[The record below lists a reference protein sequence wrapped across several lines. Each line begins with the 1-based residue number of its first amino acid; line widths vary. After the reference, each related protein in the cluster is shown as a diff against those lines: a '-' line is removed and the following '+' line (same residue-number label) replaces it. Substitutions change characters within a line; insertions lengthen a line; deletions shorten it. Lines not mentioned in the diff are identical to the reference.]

1 MLPPPRLHQ
10 PLRRVVVTGLGCA
23 SPLGGTAAESWR
35 RAQRGESAAAQFD
48 IDGASFVAARCGDLA
63 LDEKREKA
71 RVVALALRAAAEA
84 VRDAG
89 GLEAHAPAR
98 RGASIASGVGGLGDI
113 VDAAHR
119 VAEGKKLSPFFVPR
133 ALCNTAAGA
142 VSLEHSCAGP
152 VQTSAAACAA
162 GAQSVGD
169 AFRLVQ
175 RGDCDVALC
184 GGAEACVDEVALRGF
199 ARMGALSRDGAARP
213 FDAARSGFVLGEG
226 AAVLVLED
234 AASAARRGARAY
246 AELRGYGLGGD
257 AVHGVG
263 AAAGRRGRPARR
275 ARRAGRRRP
284 GSGARRPRER
294 ARGRHA
300 RRRRGRARG
309 ARGFARR
316 AARRRRARGV
326 DEGRDGPPARR
337 GGRARGLLRGP
348 GAQGSNGAGDGA
360 PRGAAAHV
368 GARDARRG
376 GDPPGPARGALD
388 VERLRRDERGPRLFA
403 RRCIW
408 RPRRRGTGE
417 CALGASARGVFFALC
432 ELGCLATRPLP
443 RPRPSCASVW
453 CVGTSRYTALDV
465 TPSPPARRPS
475 RPECSFE
482 FDGVAAPLRHR
493 LASRRRRDSRDA
505 AAASGGRNTAP
516 LGRARLADV

>member
-1 MLPPPRLHQ
+1 MLPPTRLHQ

-35 RAQRGESAAAQFD
+35 RAQRGESAAARFD

-119 VAEGKKLSPFFVPR
+119 VAGGKKLSPFFVPR

-162 GAQSVGD
+162 GAQAVGD

-257 AVHGVG
+257 AVHMSAPPPDGAGVLR
-263 AAAGRRGRPARR
+263 AARAALGDAGLDADLVDHVNAHAAGTPAGDAAELAALEALLEGRRGDDALV
-275 ARRAGRRRP
+275 ASTKGATGHLLGAAG
-284 GSGARRPRER
+284 ALE
-294 ARGRHA
+294 AC
-300 RRRRGRARG
+300 
-309 ARGFARR
+309 FAVL
-316 AARRRRARGV
+316 AL
-326 DEGRDGPPARR
+326 RDGLAPAT
-337 GGRARGLLRGP
+337 
-348 GAQGSNGAGDGA
+348 
-360 PRGAAAHV
+360 AH
-368 GARDARRG
+368 
-376 GDPPGPARGALD
+376 L
-388 VERLRRDERGPRLFA
+388 
-403 RRCIW
+403 
-408 RPRRRGTGE
+408 
-417 CALGASARGVFFALC
+417 
-432 ELGCLATRPLP
+432 
-443 RPRPSCASVW
+443 
-453 CVGTSRYTALDV
+453 
-465 TPSPPARRPS
+465 
-475 RPECSFE
+475 
-482 FDGVAAPLRHR
+482 AAPLPTSERIN
-493 LASRRRRDSRDA
+493 LVAEATRRDLRVALSTSSGFGGTNA
-505 AAASGGRNTAP
+505 ALVFARADCGSGVE
-516 LGRARLADV
+516 ARVSVL

>member
-10 PLRRVVVTGLGCA
+10 PLRRVIVTGLGCA

-35 RAQRGESAAAQFD
+35 RAQRGESAAARFD

-119 VAEGKKLSPFFVPR
+119 VAGGKKLSPFFVPR

-142 VSLEHSCAGP
+142 VSLEHACAGP

-257 AVHGVG
+257 AVHMSAPPPDGAGVLR
-263 AAAGRRGRPARR
+263 AARAALGDAGLEPALVDHVNAHAAGTPAGDAAELAALEALLEGRRGDDALV
-275 ARRAGRRRP
+275 ASTKGATGHLLGAAG
-284 GSGARRPRER
+284 ALE
-294 ARGRHA
+294 AC
-300 RRRRGRARG
+300 
-309 ARGFARR
+309 FAVL
-316 AARRRRARGV
+316 AL
-326 DEGRDGPPARR
+326 RDGLAPAT
-337 GGRARGLLRGP
+337 
-348 GAQGSNGAGDGA
+348 
-360 PRGAAAHV
+360 AH
-368 GARDARRG
+368 
-376 GDPPGPARGALD
+376 L
-388 VERLRRDERGPRLFA
+388 
-403 RRCIW
+403 
-408 RPRRRGTGE
+408 
-417 CALGASARGVFFALC
+417 
-432 ELGCLATRPLP
+432 
-443 RPRPSCASVW
+443 
-453 CVGTSRYTALDV
+453 
-465 TPSPPARRPS
+465 
-475 RPECSFE
+475 
-482 FDGVAAPLRHR
+482 AAPLPTSARVT
-493 LASRRRRDSRDA
+493 LVAEATRRDLRVALSTSSGFGGTNA
-505 AAASGGRNTAP
+505 A
-516 LGRARLADV
+516 LVFARADVSGDLGVEARVSVL

>member
-23 SPLGGTAAESWR
+23 SPLGGTAAESWQ
-35 RAQRGESAAAQFD
+35 RAQRGESAAKEFD

-142 VSLEHSCAGP
+142 VSLEHACAGP

-257 AVHGVG
+257 AVHMSAPPPDGAGVLR
-263 AAAGRRGRPARR
+263 AARAALGDAGLDPALVDHVNAHAAGTPAGDAAELAALEALLEGRRGDDALVLRRPFVARLRAAASR
-275 ARRAGRRRP
+275 ARRAID
-284 GSGARRPRER
+284 ETNQTQ
-294 ARGRHA
+294 
-300 RRRRGRARG
+300 
-309 ARGFARR
+309 
-316 AARRRRARGV
+316 ARGV

-348 GAQGSNGAGDGA
+348 GAQGLHGAGDGA
-360 PRGAAAHV
+360 PHGAAAHV

-376 GDPPGPARGALD
+376 GDPPGPARGAVD
-388 VERLRRDERGPRLFA
+388 VEWVRRDERGPGLFA
-403 RRCIW
+403 RIW
-408 RPRRRGTGE
+408 RPRRRGTGG
-417 CALGASARGVFFALC
+417 CA
-432 ELGCLATRPLP
+432 T
-443 RPRPSCASVW
+443 
-453 CVGTSRYTALDV
+453 
-465 TPSPPARRPS
+465 
-475 RPECSFE
+475 
-482 FDGVAAPLRHR
+482 
-493 LASRRRRDSRDA
+493 
-505 AAASGGRNTAP
+505 
-516 LGRARLADV
+516 

>member
-35 RAQRGESAAAQFD
+35 RAQRGESAAKEFD

-119 VAEGKKLSPFFVPR
+119 VAGGKKLSPFFVPR

-257 AVHGVG
+257 AVHMSAPPPDGAGVLR
-263 AAAGRRGRPARR
+263 AARAALGDAGLEPDLIDHVNAHAAGTPAGDAAELAALEALLEGRRGDDALV
-275 ARRAGRRRP
+275 ASTKGATGHLLGAAG
-284 GSGARRPRER
+284 ALE
-294 ARGRHA
+294 AC
-300 RRRRGRARG
+300 
-309 ARGFARR
+309 FAVL
-316 AARRRRARGV
+316 AL
-326 DEGRDGPPARR
+326 RDGLAPAT
-337 GGRARGLLRGP
+337 
-348 GAQGSNGAGDGA
+348 
-360 PRGAAAHV
+360 AH
-368 GARDARRG
+368 
-376 GDPPGPARGALD
+376 L
-388 VERLRRDERGPRLFA
+388 
-403 RRCIW
+403 
-408 RPRRRGTGE
+408 
-417 CALGASARGVFFALC
+417 
-432 ELGCLATRPLP
+432 
-443 RPRPSCASVW
+443 
-453 CVGTSRYTALDV
+453 
-465 TPSPPARRPS
+465 
-475 RPECSFE
+475 
-482 FDGVAAPLRHR
+482 AAPLPTSERIN
-493 LASRRRRDSRDA
+493 LVAEATRRDLRVALSTSSGFGGTNA
-505 AAASGGRNTAP
+505 ALVFARADVSGD
-516 LGRARLADV
+516 LGVEARARVPLDD

>member
-1 MLPPPRLHQ
+1 MLPTPRLHQ

-35 RAQRGESAAAQFD
+35 RAQRGESAAARFD

-119 VAEGKKLSPFFVPR
+119 VAGGKKLSPFFVPR

-142 VSLEHSCAGP
+142 VSLEHACAGP

-257 AVHGVG
+257 AVHMSAPPPDGAGVLR
-263 AAAGRRGRPARR
+263 AARAALGDAGLDPALVDHVNAHAAGTPAGDAAELAALEALLEGRRGDDALV
-275 ARRAGRRRP
+275 A
-284 GSGARRPRER
+284 STKGAT
-294 ARGRHA
+294 GH
-300 RRRRGRARG
+300 
-309 ARGFARR
+309 
-316 AARRRRARGV
+316 
-326 DEGRDGPPARR
+326 
-337 GGRARGLLRGP
+337 LL
-348 GAQGSNGAGDGA
+348 
-360 PRGAAAHV
+360 GAA
-368 GARDARRG
+368 
-376 GDPPGPARGALD
+376 GALEACFA
-388 VERLRRDERGPRLFA
+388 VLALRD
-403 RRCIW
+403 
-408 RPRRRGTGE
+408 
-417 CALGASARGVFFALC
+417 
-432 ELGCLATRPLP
+432 CLAP
-443 RPRPSCASVW
+443 A
-453 CVGTSRYTALDV
+453 TAHL
-465 TPSPPARRPS
+465 
-475 RPECSFE
+475 
-482 FDGVAAPLRHR
+482 AAPLPTSERIN
-493 LASRRRRDSRDA
+493 LVAEATRRDLRVALSTSSGFGGTNA
-505 AAASGGRNTAP
+505 ALVFARADVSGD
-516 LGRARLADV
+516 LGVEARARVPLDD

>member
-35 RAQRGESAAAQFD
+35 RAQRGESAAARFD

-119 VAEGKKLSPFFVPR
+119 VAGGKKLSPFFVPR

-142 VSLEHSCAGP
+142 VSLEHACAGP

-162 GAQSVGD
+162 GAQAVGD

-257 AVHGVG
+257 AVHMSAPPPDGAGVLR
-263 AAAGRRGRPARR
+263 AARAALGDAGLEPDLIDHVNAHAAGTPAGDAAELAALEALLEGRRGDDALV
-275 ARRAGRRRP
+275 A
-284 GSGARRPRER
+284 STKGAT
-294 ARGRHA
+294 GH
-300 RRRRGRARG
+300 
-309 ARGFARR
+309 
-316 AARRRRARGV
+316 
-326 DEGRDGPPARR
+326 
-337 GGRARGLLRGP
+337 LL
-348 GAQGSNGAGDGA
+348 
-360 PRGAAAHV
+360 GAA
-368 GARDARRG
+368 
-376 GDPPGPARGALD
+376 GALEACFA
-388 VERLRRDERGPRLFA
+388 VLALRD
-403 RRCIW
+403 
-408 RPRRRGTGE
+408 
-417 CALGASARGVFFALC
+417 
-432 ELGCLATRPLP
+432 CLAP
-443 RPRPSCASVW
+443 A
-453 CVGTSRYTALDV
+453 TAHL
-465 TPSPPARRPS
+465 
-475 RPECSFE
+475 
-482 FDGVAAPLRHR
+482 AAPLPTSERIN
-493 LASRRRRDSRDA
+493 LVAEATRRDLRVALSTSSGFGGTNA
-505 AAASGGRNTAP
+505 ALVFARADVSGDLGVEARARVP
-516 LGRARLADV
+516 LG

>member
-1 MLPPPRLHQ
+1 MLPPPRLQQ

-119 VAEGKKLSPFFVPR
+119 VAGGKKLSPFFVPR

-142 VSLEHSCAGP
+142 VSLEHACAGP

-257 AVHGVG
+257 AVHMSAPPPDGAGVLR
-263 AAAGRRGRPARR
+263 AARAALGDAGLEPDLIDHVNAHAAGTPAGDAAELAALEALLEGRRGDDALV
-275 ARRAGRRRP
+275 ASTKGATGHLLGAAG
-284 GSGARRPRER
+284 ALE
-294 ARGRHA
+294 AC
-300 RRRRGRARG
+300 
-309 ARGFARR
+309 FAVL
-316 AARRRRARGV
+316 AL
-326 DEGRDGPPARR
+326 RDGLAPAT
-337 GGRARGLLRGP
+337 
-348 GAQGSNGAGDGA
+348 
-360 PRGAAAHV
+360 AH
-368 GARDARRG
+368 
-376 GDPPGPARGALD
+376 L
-388 VERLRRDERGPRLFA
+388 
-403 RRCIW
+403 
-408 RPRRRGTGE
+408 
-417 CALGASARGVFFALC
+417 
-432 ELGCLATRPLP
+432 
-443 RPRPSCASVW
+443 
-453 CVGTSRYTALDV
+453 
-465 TPSPPARRPS
+465 
-475 RPECSFE
+475 
-482 FDGVAAPLRHR
+482 AAPLPTSERIN
-493 LASRRRRDSRDA
+493 LVAEATRRDLRVALSTSSGFGGTNAALVFSR
-505 AAASGGRNTAP
+505 
-516 LGRARLADV
+516 ADVSGDLGVEARVSVL

>member
-35 RAQRGESAAAQFD
+35 RAQRGESAAKEFD

-119 VAEGKKLSPFFVPR
+119 VAGGKKLSPFFVPR

-257 AVHGVG
+257 AVHMSAPPPDGAGVLR
-263 AAAGRRGRPARR
+263 AARAALGDAGLDPALVDHVNAHAAGTPAGDAAELAALEALLEGRRGDDALV
-275 ARRAGRRRP
+275 ASTKGATGHLLGAAG
-284 GSGARRPRER
+284 ALE
-294 ARGRHA
+294 AC
-300 RRRRGRARG
+300 
-309 ARGFARR
+309 FAVL
-316 AARRRRARGV
+316 AL
-326 DEGRDGPPARR
+326 RDGLAPAT
-337 GGRARGLLRGP
+337 
-348 GAQGSNGAGDGA
+348 
-360 PRGAAAHV
+360 AH
-368 GARDARRG
+368 
-376 GDPPGPARGALD
+376 L
-388 VERLRRDERGPRLFA
+388 
-403 RRCIW
+403 
-408 RPRRRGTGE
+408 
-417 CALGASARGVFFALC
+417 
-432 ELGCLATRPLP
+432 
-443 RPRPSCASVW
+443 
-453 CVGTSRYTALDV
+453 
-465 TPSPPARRPS
+465 
-475 RPECSFE
+475 
-482 FDGVAAPLRHR
+482 AAPLPTSERIN
-493 LASRRRRDSRDA
+493 LVAEATRRDLRVALSTSSGFGGTNA
-505 AAASGGRNTAP
+505 ALVFARADCGSGVE
-516 LGRARLADV
+516 ARVRVL

>member
-1 MLPPPRLHQ
+1 MQHHYCTCSSSDSCIKNQAASKTSLRDCSAKAQKQQAMLPPPHLHQ

-35 RAQRGESAAAQFD
+35 RAQRGESAAARFD

-119 VAEGKKLSPFFVPR
+119 VAGGKKLSPFFVPR

-142 VSLEHSCAGP
+142 VSLEHACAGP

-257 AVHGVG
+257 AVHMSAPPPDGAGVLRASR
-263 AAAGRRGRPARR
+263 AALGDAGLEPALVDHVNAHAAGTPAGDAAELAALEALLEGRRGDDALV
-275 ARRAGRRRP
+275 A
-284 GSGARRPRER
+284 STKGAT
-294 ARGRHA
+294 GHLL
-300 RRRRGRARG
+300 
-309 ARGFARR
+309 
-316 AARRRRARGV
+316 
-326 DEGRDGPPARR
+326 
-337 GGRARGLLRGP
+337 GRARGLLRGP
-348 GAQGSNGAGDGA
+348 CAPGRPRAGDCA

-368 GARDARRG
+368 GARDARRR
-376 GDPPGPARGALD
+376 GDAPGPARGALD
-388 VERLRRDERGPRLFA
+388 VERVRRDERGPRLCA
-403 RRCIW
+403 RR
-408 RPRRRGTGE
+408 RRQRRRG
-417 CALGASARGVFFALC
+417 ARK
-432 ELGCLATRPLP
+432 
-443 RPRPSCASVW
+443 
-453 CVGTSRYTALDV
+453 CVV
-465 TPSPPARRPS
+465 IPAR
-475 RPECSFE
+475 
-482 FDGVAAPLRHR
+482 
-493 LASRRRRDSRDA
+493 
-505 AAASGGRNTAP
+505 
-516 LGRARLADV
+516 

>member
-35 RAQRGESAAAQFD
+35 RAQRGESAAKEFD

-119 VAEGKKLSPFFVPR
+119 VAGGKKLSPFFVPR

-142 VSLEHSCAGP
+142 VSLEHACAGP

-257 AVHGVG
+257 AVHMSAPPPDGAGVLR
-263 AAAGRRGRPARR
+263 AARAALGDAGLDPALVDHVNAHAAGTPAGDAAELAALEALLEGRRGDDALV
-275 ARRAGRRRP
+275 A
-284 GSGARRPRER
+284 STKGAT
-294 ARGRHA
+294 GH
-300 RRRRGRARG
+300 
-309 ARGFARR
+309 
-316 AARRRRARGV
+316 
-326 DEGRDGPPARR
+326 
-337 GGRARGLLRGP
+337 LL
-348 GAQGSNGAGDGA
+348 
-360 PRGAAAHV
+360 GAA
-368 GARDARRG
+368 
-376 GDPPGPARGALD
+376 GALEACFA
-388 VERLRRDERGPRLFA
+388 VLALRD
-403 RRCIW
+403 
-408 RPRRRGTGE
+408 
-417 CALGASARGVFFALC
+417 
-432 ELGCLATRPLP
+432 CLAP
-443 RPRPSCASVW
+443 A
-453 CVGTSRYTALDV
+453 TAHL
-465 TPSPPARRPS
+465 
-475 RPECSFE
+475 
-482 FDGVAAPLRHR
+482 AAPLPTSERIN
-493 LASRRRRDSRDA
+493 LVAEATRRDLRVALSTSSGFGGTNA
-505 AAASGGRNTAP
+505 A
-516 LGRARLADV
+516 LVFARADVSGDLGVEARVSVL

>member
-1 MLPPPRLHQ
+1 MLPPTRLHQ

-119 VAEGKKLSPFFVPR
+119 VAGGKKLSPFFVPR

-226 AAVLVLED
+226 AALLVLED

-257 AVHGVG
+257 AVHMSAPPPDGAGVLR
-263 AAAGRRGRPARR
+263 AARAALGDAGLEPALVDHVNAHAAGTPAGDAAELAALEALLEGRRGDDALV
-275 ARRAGRRRP
+275 ASTKGATGHLLGAAG
-284 GSGARRPRER
+284 ALE
-294 ARGRHA
+294 AC
-300 RRRRGRARG
+300 
-309 ARGFARR
+309 FAVL
-316 AARRRRARGV
+316 AL
-326 DEGRDGPPARR
+326 RDGLAPAT
-337 GGRARGLLRGP
+337 
-348 GAQGSNGAGDGA
+348 
-360 PRGAAAHV
+360 AH
-368 GARDARRG
+368 
-376 GDPPGPARGALD
+376 L
-388 VERLRRDERGPRLFA
+388 
-403 RRCIW
+403 
-408 RPRRRGTGE
+408 
-417 CALGASARGVFFALC
+417 
-432 ELGCLATRPLP
+432 
-443 RPRPSCASVW
+443 
-453 CVGTSRYTALDV
+453 
-465 TPSPPARRPS
+465 
-475 RPECSFE
+475 
-482 FDGVAAPLRHR
+482 AAPLPTSARVT
-493 LASRRRRDSRDA
+493 LVAEATRRDLRVALSTSSGFGGTNAALVFSR
-505 AAASGGRNTAP
+505 
-516 LGRARLADV
+516 ADVSGDLGVEARASAT

>member
-142 VSLEHSCAGP
+142 VSLEHACAGP

-257 AVHGVG
+257 AVHMSAPPPDGAGVLR
-263 AAAGRRGRPARR
+263 AARAALGDAGLDADLVDHVNAHAAGTPAGDAAELAALEALLEGRRGDDALV
-275 ARRAGRRRP
+275 ASTKGATGHLLGAAG
-284 GSGARRPRER
+284 ALE
-294 ARGRHA
+294 AC
-300 RRRRGRARG
+300 
-309 ARGFARR
+309 FAVL
-316 AARRRRARGV
+316 AL
-326 DEGRDGPPARR
+326 RDGLAPAT
-337 GGRARGLLRGP
+337 
-348 GAQGSNGAGDGA
+348 
-360 PRGAAAHV
+360 AH
-368 GARDARRG
+368 
-376 GDPPGPARGALD
+376 L
-388 VERLRRDERGPRLFA
+388 
-403 RRCIW
+403 
-408 RPRRRGTGE
+408 
-417 CALGASARGVFFALC
+417 
-432 ELGCLATRPLP
+432 
-443 RPRPSCASVW
+443 
-453 CVGTSRYTALDV
+453 
-465 TPSPPARRPS
+465 
-475 RPECSFE
+475 
-482 FDGVAAPLRHR
+482 AAPLPTSESIN
-493 LASRRRRDSRDA
+493 LVAEATRRDLRVALSTSSGFGGTNA
-505 AAASGGRNTAP
+505 ALVFARADVSGDLGVEARARVP
-516 LGRARLADV
+516 LG

>member
-1 MLPPPRLHQ
+1 MLPPARLHQ

-35 RAQRGESAAAQFD
+35 RAQRGESAAKEFD

-119 VAEGKKLSPFFVPR
+119 VAGGKKLSPFFVPR

-142 VSLEHSCAGP
+142 VSLEHACAGP

-257 AVHGVG
+257 AVHMSAPPPDGAGVLR
-263 AAAGRRGRPARR
+263 AARAALGDAGLDPELVDHVNAHAAGTPAGDAAELAALEALLEGRRGDDALV
-275 ARRAGRRRP
+275 ASTKGATGHLLGAAG
-284 GSGARRPRER
+284 ALE
-294 ARGRHA
+294 AC
-300 RRRRGRARG
+300 
-309 ARGFARR
+309 FAVL
-316 AARRRRARGV
+316 AL
-326 DEGRDGPPARR
+326 RDGLAPAT
-337 GGRARGLLRGP
+337 
-348 GAQGSNGAGDGA
+348 
-360 PRGAAAHV
+360 AH
-368 GARDARRG
+368 
-376 GDPPGPARGALD
+376 L
-388 VERLRRDERGPRLFA
+388 
-403 RRCIW
+403 
-408 RPRRRGTGE
+408 
-417 CALGASARGVFFALC
+417 
-432 ELGCLATRPLP
+432 
-443 RPRPSCASVW
+443 
-453 CVGTSRYTALDV
+453 
-465 TPSPPARRPS
+465 
-475 RPECSFE
+475 
-482 FDGVAAPLRHR
+482 AAPLPTSERIN
-493 LASRRRRDSRDA
+493 LIAEATRRDLRVALSTSSGFGGTNAALVFSRTDVSGDLGVEA
-505 AAASGGRNTAP
+505 RASAT
-516 LGRARLADV
+516 

>member
-119 VAEGKKLSPFFVPR
+119 VAGGKKLSPFFVPR

-142 VSLEHSCAGP
+142 VSLEHACAGP

-257 AVHGVG
+257 AVHMSAPPPDGAGVL
-263 AAAGRRGRPARR
+263 
-275 ARRAGRRRP
+275 
-284 GSGARRPRER
+284 
-294 ARGRHA
+294 
-300 RRRRGRARG
+300 
-309 ARGFARR
+309 R
-316 AARRRRARGV
+316 AARAALGDAGLDADLV
-326 DEGRDGPPARR
+326 DHVNAHAAGTP
-337 GGRARGLLRGP
+337 
-348 GAQGSNGAGDGA
+348 AGD
-360 PRGAAAHV
+360 AAELAALEALLQ
-368 GARDARRG
+368 GRRG
-376 GDPPGPARGALD
+376 GDALVASTKGATGHLLGAAGALEACFA
-388 VERLRRDERGPRLFA
+388 VMALRDG
-403 RRCIW
+403 
-408 RPRRRGTGE
+408 
-417 CALGASARGVFFALC
+417 
-432 ELGCLATRPLP
+432 LAP
-443 RPRPSCASVW
+443 A
-453 CVGTSRYTALDV
+453 TAHL
-465 TPSPPARRPS
+465 
-475 RPECSFE
+475 
-482 FDGVAAPLRHR
+482 AAPLPTSERIN
-493 LASRRRRDSRDA
+493 LVAEATRRDLRVALSTSSGFGGTNAALVFSRADVSGDLGVEARDA
-505 AAASGGRNTAP
+505 CAT
-516 LGRARLADV
+516 

>member
-35 RAQRGESAAAQFD
+35 RAQRGESAAKEFD

-119 VAEGKKLSPFFVPR
+119 VAGGKKLSPFFVPR

-142 VSLEHSCAGP
+142 VSLEHACAGP

-257 AVHGVG
+257 AVHMSAPPPDGAGVLR
-263 AAAGRRGRPARR
+263 AARAALGDAGLDPALVDHVNAHAAGTPAGDAAELAALEALLEGRRGDDALV
-275 ARRAGRRRP
+275 A
-284 GSGARRPRER
+284 STKGAT
-294 ARGRHA
+294 GH
-300 RRRRGRARG
+300 
-309 ARGFARR
+309 
-316 AARRRRARGV
+316 
-326 DEGRDGPPARR
+326 
-337 GGRARGLLRGP
+337 LL
-348 GAQGSNGAGDGA
+348 
-360 PRGAAAHV
+360 GAA
-368 GARDARRG
+368 
-376 GDPPGPARGALD
+376 GALEACFA
-388 VERLRRDERGPRLFA
+388 VLALRD
-403 RRCIW
+403 
-408 RPRRRGTGE
+408 
-417 CALGASARGVFFALC
+417 
-432 ELGCLATRPLP
+432 CLAP
-443 RPRPSCASVW
+443 A
-453 CVGTSRYTALDV
+453 TAHL
-465 TPSPPARRPS
+465 
-475 RPECSFE
+475 
-482 FDGVAAPLRHR
+482 AAPLPTSERIN
-493 LASRRRRDSRDA
+493 LVAEATRRDLRVALSTSSGFGGTNAALVFSRTDV
-505 AAASGGRNTAP
+505 SGD
-516 LGRARLADV
+516 LGVEARVSAL

>member
-35 RAQRGESAAAQFD
+35 RAQRGESAAARFD

-119 VAEGKKLSPFFVPR
+119 VAGGKKLSPFFVPR

-142 VSLEHSCAGP
+142 VSLEHACAGP

-257 AVHGVG
+257 AVHMSAPPPDGAGVLR
-263 AAAGRRGRPARR
+263 AARAALGDAGLDPALVDHVNAHAAGTPAGDAAELAALEALLEGRRGDDALV
-275 ARRAGRRRP
+275 A
-284 GSGARRPRER
+284 STKGAT
-294 ARGRHA
+294 GH
-300 RRRRGRARG
+300 
-309 ARGFARR
+309 
-316 AARRRRARGV
+316 
-326 DEGRDGPPARR
+326 
-337 GGRARGLLRGP
+337 LL
-348 GAQGSNGAGDGA
+348 
-360 PRGAAAHV
+360 GAA
-368 GARDARRG
+368 
-376 GDPPGPARGALD
+376 GALEACFA
-388 VERLRRDERGPRLFA
+388 VLALRD
-403 RRCIW
+403 
-408 RPRRRGTGE
+408 
-417 CALGASARGVFFALC
+417 
-432 ELGCLATRPLP
+432 CLAP
-443 RPRPSCASVW
+443 A
-453 CVGTSRYTALDV
+453 TAHL
-465 TPSPPARRPS
+465 
-475 RPECSFE
+475 
-482 FDGVAAPLRHR
+482 AAPLPTSERIN
-493 LASRRRRDSRDA
+493 LVAEATRRDLRVALSTSSGFGGTNA
-505 AAASGGRNTAP
+505 ALVFARADVSGD
-516 LGRARLADV
+516 LGVEARARVPLDD

>member
-35 RAQRGESAAAQFD
+35 RAQRGESAAARFD

-119 VAEGKKLSPFFVPR
+119 VAGGKKLSPFFVPR

-142 VSLEHSCAGP
+142 VSLEHACAGP

-257 AVHGVG
+257 AVHMSAPPPDGAGVLR
-263 AAAGRRGRPARR
+263 AARAALGDAGLDPALVDHVNAHAAGTPAGDAAELAALEALLEGRRGDDALV
-275 ARRAGRRRP
+275 A
-284 GSGARRPRER
+284 STKGAT
-294 ARGRHA
+294 GH
-300 RRRRGRARG
+300 
-309 ARGFARR
+309 
-316 AARRRRARGV
+316 
-326 DEGRDGPPARR
+326 
-337 GGRARGLLRGP
+337 LL
-348 GAQGSNGAGDGA
+348 
-360 PRGAAAHV
+360 GAA
-368 GARDARRG
+368 
-376 GDPPGPARGALD
+376 GALEACFA
-388 VERLRRDERGPRLFA
+388 VLALRD
-403 RRCIW
+403 
-408 RPRRRGTGE
+408 
-417 CALGASARGVFFALC
+417 
-432 ELGCLATRPLP
+432 CLAP
-443 RPRPSCASVW
+443 A
-453 CVGTSRYTALDV
+453 TAHL
-465 TPSPPARRPS
+465 
-475 RPECSFE
+475 
-482 FDGVAAPLRHR
+482 AAPLPTSERIN
-493 LASRRRRDSRDA
+493 LVAEATRRDLRVALSTSSGFGGTNAALVFSR
-505 AAASGGRNTAP
+505 
-516 LGRARLADV
+516 ADVSGDLGVEARVSVL

>member
-1 MLPPPRLHQ
+1 MLPPARLHQ

-119 VAEGKKLSPFFVPR
+119 VAGGKKLSPFFVPR

-142 VSLEHSCAGP
+142 VSLEHACAGP

-257 AVHGVG
+257 AVHMSAPPPDGAGVLR
-263 AAAGRRGRPARR
+263 AARAALGDAGLEPDLIDHVNAHAAGTPAGDAAELAALEALLEGRRGDDALVLRRPFVARLRAAASR
-275 ARRAGRRRP
+275 ARRAID
-284 GSGARRPRER
+284 ETNQTQ
-294 ARGRHA
+294 
-300 RRRRGRARG
+300 
-309 ARGFARR
+309 
-316 AARRRRARGV
+316 ARGV

-337 GGRARGLLRGP
+337 GGRARGLLRGA
-348 GAQGSNGAGDGA
+348 GAERLPGAGDGA

-368 GARDARRG
+368 GANKSGRG
-376 GDPPGPARGALD
+376 GDAPGPARGALD
-388 VERLRRDERGPRLFA
+388 VERLRRDERGPRLCA
-403 RRCIW
+403 R
-408 RPRRRGTGE
+408 
-417 CALGASARGVFFALC
+417 
-432 ELGCLATRPLP
+432 
-443 RPRPSCASVW
+443 
-453 CVGTSRYTALDV
+453 
-465 TPSPPARRPS
+465 
-475 RPECSFE
+475 
-482 FDGVAAPLRHR
+482 
-493 LASRRRRDSRDA
+493 
-505 AAASGGRNTAP
+505 
-516 LGRARLADV
+516 

>member
-35 RAQRGESAAAQFD
+35 RAQRGESAAKEFD

-119 VAEGKKLSPFFVPR
+119 VAGGKKLSPFFVPR

-257 AVHGVG
+257 AVHMSAPPPDGAGVLR
-263 AAAGRRGRPARR
+263 AARAALGDAGLDADLVDHVNAHAAGTPAGDAAELAALEALLEGRRGDDALV
-275 ARRAGRRRP
+275 ASTKGATGHLLGAAG
-284 GSGARRPRER
+284 ALE
-294 ARGRHA
+294 AC
-300 RRRRGRARG
+300 
-309 ARGFARR
+309 FAVL
-316 AARRRRARGV
+316 AL
-326 DEGRDGPPARR
+326 RDGLAPAT
-337 GGRARGLLRGP
+337 
-348 GAQGSNGAGDGA
+348 
-360 PRGAAAHV
+360 AH
-368 GARDARRG
+368 
-376 GDPPGPARGALD
+376 L
-388 VERLRRDERGPRLFA
+388 
-403 RRCIW
+403 
-408 RPRRRGTGE
+408 
-417 CALGASARGVFFALC
+417 
-432 ELGCLATRPLP
+432 
-443 RPRPSCASVW
+443 
-453 CVGTSRYTALDV
+453 
-465 TPSPPARRPS
+465 
-475 RPECSFE
+475 
-482 FDGVAAPLRHR
+482 AAPLPTSERIN
-493 LASRRRRDSRDA
+493 LVAEATRRDLRVALSTSSGFGGTNA
-505 AAASGGRNTAP
+505 A
-516 LGRARLADV
+516 LVFARADVSGDLGVEARVSVL

>member
-35 RAQRGESAAAQFD
+35 RAQRGESAAARFD

-119 VAEGKKLSPFFVPR
+119 VAGGKKLSPFFVPR

-142 VSLEHSCAGP
+142 VSLEHACAGP

-257 AVHGVG
+257 AVHMSAPPPDGAGVLR
-263 AAAGRRGRPARR
+263 AARAALGDAGLEPDLIDHVNAHAAGTPAGDAAELAALEALLEGRRGDDALV
-275 ARRAGRRRP
+275 A
-284 GSGARRPRER
+284 STKGAT
-294 ARGRHA
+294 GH
-300 RRRRGRARG
+300 
-309 ARGFARR
+309 
-316 AARRRRARGV
+316 
-326 DEGRDGPPARR
+326 
-337 GGRARGLLRGP
+337 LL
-348 GAQGSNGAGDGA
+348 
-360 PRGAAAHV
+360 GAA
-368 GARDARRG
+368 
-376 GDPPGPARGALD
+376 GALEACFA
-388 VERLRRDERGPRLFA
+388 VLALRD
-403 RRCIW
+403 
-408 RPRRRGTGE
+408 
-417 CALGASARGVFFALC
+417 
-432 ELGCLATRPLP
+432 CLAP
-443 RPRPSCASVW
+443 A
-453 CVGTSRYTALDV
+453 TAHL
-465 TPSPPARRPS
+465 
-475 RPECSFE
+475 
-482 FDGVAAPLRHR
+482 AAPLPTSERVT
-493 LASRRRRDSRDA
+493 LVAEATRRDLRVALSTSSGFGGTNAALVFSRADV
-505 AAASGGRNTAP
+505 SGDLGVEARARVP
-516 LGRARLADV
+516 LG

>member
-1 MLPPPRLHQ
+1 MLPPARLHQ

-89 GLEAHAPAR
+89 SLEAHAPAR

-119 VAEGKKLSPFFVPR
+119 VAGGKKLSPFFVPR

-142 VSLEHSCAGP
+142 VSLEHACAGP

-162 GAQSVGD
+162 GAQAVGD

-175 RGDCDVALC
+175 RGDCDVALA

-257 AVHGVG
+257 AVHMSAPPPDGAGVLR
-263 AAAGRRGRPARR
+263 AARAALGDAGLDPELVDHVNAHAAGTPAGDAAELAALEALLEGRRGDDALV
-275 ARRAGRRRP
+275 ASTKGATGHLLGAAG
-284 GSGARRPRER
+284 ALE
-294 ARGRHA
+294 AC
-300 RRRRGRARG
+300 
-309 ARGFARR
+309 FAVL
-316 AARRRRARGV
+316 AL
-326 DEGRDGPPARR
+326 RDGLAPAT
-337 GGRARGLLRGP
+337 
-348 GAQGSNGAGDGA
+348 
-360 PRGAAAHV
+360 AH
-368 GARDARRG
+368 
-376 GDPPGPARGALD
+376 L
-388 VERLRRDERGPRLFA
+388 
-403 RRCIW
+403 
-408 RPRRRGTGE
+408 
-417 CALGASARGVFFALC
+417 
-432 ELGCLATRPLP
+432 
-443 RPRPSCASVW
+443 
-453 CVGTSRYTALDV
+453 
-465 TPSPPARRPS
+465 
-475 RPECSFE
+475 
-482 FDGVAAPLRHR
+482 AAPLPTSARVT
-493 LASRRRRDSRDA
+493 LVAEATRRDLRVALSTSSGFGGTNAALVFSR
-505 AAASGGRNTAP
+505 
-516 LGRARLADV
+516 ADVSGDLGVEARACVPLDY

>member
-35 RAQRGESAAAQFD
+35 RAARGESAAKEFD

-142 VSLEHSCAGP
+142 VSLEHACAGP

-257 AVHGVG
+257 AVHMSAPPPDGAGVLR
-263 AAAGRRGRPARR
+263 AARAALGDAGLDADLVDHVNAHAAGTPAGDAAELAALEALLEGRRGDDALV
-275 ARRAGRRRP
+275 A
-284 GSGARRPRER
+284 STKGAT
-294 ARGRHA
+294 GH
-300 RRRRGRARG
+300 
-309 ARGFARR
+309 
-316 AARRRRARGV
+316 
-326 DEGRDGPPARR
+326 
-337 GGRARGLLRGP
+337 LL
-348 GAQGSNGAGDGA
+348 
-360 PRGAAAHV
+360 GAA
-368 GARDARRG
+368 
-376 GDPPGPARGALD
+376 GALEACFA
-388 VERLRRDERGPRLFA
+388 VLALRD
-403 RRCIW
+403 
-408 RPRRRGTGE
+408 
-417 CALGASARGVFFALC
+417 
-432 ELGCLATRPLP
+432 CLAP
-443 RPRPSCASVW
+443 A
-453 CVGTSRYTALDV
+453 TAHL
-465 TPSPPARRPS
+465 
-475 RPECSFE
+475 
-482 FDGVAAPLRHR
+482 AAPLPTSERIN
-493 LASRRRRDSRDA
+493 LVAEATRRDLRVALSTSSGFGGTNA
-505 AAASGGRNTAP
+505 A
-516 LGRARLADV
+516 LVFARADVSGDLGVEARASAT

>member
-119 VAEGKKLSPFFVPR
+119 VAGGKKLSPFFVPR

-142 VSLEHSCAGP
+142 VSLEHACAGP

-257 AVHGVG
+257 AVHMSAPPPDGAGVLR
-263 AAAGRRGRPARR
+263 AARAALGDAGLDADLVDHVNAHAAGTPAGDAAELAALEALLEGRRGDDALVCGVLFLARLRAAASRAKSHRRDQSNAGSWRRRR
-275 ARRAGRRRP
+275 ARRAT
-284 GSGARRPRER
+284 SS
-294 ARGRHA
+294 
-300 RRRRGRARG
+300 
-309 ARGFARR
+309 ARR
-316 AARRRRARGV
+316 AR
-326 DEGRDGPPARR
+326 
-337 GGRARGLLRGP
+337 
-348 GAQGSNGAGDGA
+348 
-360 PRGAAAHV
+360 
-368 GARDARRG
+368 
-376 GDPPGPARGALD
+376 
-388 VERLRRDERGPRLFA
+388 
-403 RRCIW
+403 
-408 RPRRRGTGE
+408 
-417 CALGASARGVFFALC
+417 
-432 ELGCLATRPLP
+432 
-443 RPRPSCASVW
+443 
-453 CVGTSRYTALDV
+453 
-465 TPSPPARRPS
+465 S
-475 RPECSFE
+475 RPASRCWRS
-482 FDGVAAPLRHR
+482 AM
-493 LASRRRRDSRDA
+493 ASRRRRRTSRRRCPRR
-505 AAASGGRNTAP
+505 S
-516 LGRARLADV
+516 V

>member
-35 RAQRGESAAAQFD
+35 RAQRGESAAKEFN

-119 VAEGKKLSPFFVPR
+119 VAGGKKLSPFFVPR

-257 AVHGVG
+257 AVHMSAPPPDGAGVLR
-263 AAAGRRGRPARR
+263 AARAALGDAGLDPALVDHVNAHAAGTPAGDAAELAALEALLEGRRGDDALVASTKGATGHLLGAAGALEACFAVLALRDGLAPAT
-275 ARRAGRRRP
+275 AHLAAP
-284 GSGARRPRER
+284 LPTSER
-294 ARGRHA
+294 INLVAE
-300 RRRRGRARG
+300 
-309 ARGFARR
+309 
-316 AARRRRARGV
+316 AARRDLRVALSTSSGF
-326 DEGRDGPPARR
+326 
-337 GGRARGLLRGP
+337 GGT
-348 GAQGSNGAGDGA
+348 N
-360 PRGAAAHV
+360 AALV
-368 GARDARRG
+368 
-376 GDPPGPARGALD
+376 
-388 VERLRRDERGPRLFA
+388 FA
-403 RRCIW
+403 R
-408 RPRRRGTGE
+408 
-417 CALGASARGVFFALC
+417 
-432 ELGCLATRPLP
+432 
-443 RPRPSCASVW
+443 
-453 CVGTSRYTALDV
+453 
-465 TPSPPARRPS
+465 
-475 RPECSFE
+475 
-482 FDGVAAPLRHR
+482 
-493 LASRRRRDSRDA
+493 
-505 AAASGGRNTAP
+505 
-516 LGRARLADV
+516 ADVSGDLGVEARVSVL

>member
-35 RAQRGESAAAQFD
+35 RAQRGESAAARFD

-119 VAEGKKLSPFFVPR
+119 VAGGKKLSPFFVPR

-142 VSLEHSCAGP
+142 VSLEHACAGP

-257 AVHGVG
+257 AVHMSAPPPDGAGVLR
-263 AAAGRRGRPARR
+263 AARAALGDAGLEPALVDHVNAHAAGTPAGDAAELAALEALLEGRRGDDALVVSTKG
-275 ARRAGRRRP
+275 ATGHLLGAAG
-284 GSGARRPRER
+284 ALE
-294 ARGRHA
+294 AC
-300 RRRRGRARG
+300 
-309 ARGFARR
+309 FAVL
-316 AARRRRARGV
+316 AL
-326 DEGRDGPPARR
+326 RDGLAPAT
-337 GGRARGLLRGP
+337 
-348 GAQGSNGAGDGA
+348 
-360 PRGAAAHV
+360 AH
-368 GARDARRG
+368 
-376 GDPPGPARGALD
+376 L
-388 VERLRRDERGPRLFA
+388 
-403 RRCIW
+403 
-408 RPRRRGTGE
+408 
-417 CALGASARGVFFALC
+417 
-432 ELGCLATRPLP
+432 
-443 RPRPSCASVW
+443 
-453 CVGTSRYTALDV
+453 
-465 TPSPPARRPS
+465 
-475 RPECSFE
+475 
-482 FDGVAAPLRHR
+482 AAPLPTSERIN
-493 LASRRRRDSRDA
+493 LVAEATRRDLRVALSTSSGFGGTNAALVFSR
-505 AAASGGRNTAP
+505 
-516 LGRARLADV
+516 ADVSGDLGVEARASAT

>member
-119 VAEGKKLSPFFVPR
+119 VAGGKKLSPFFVPR

-142 VSLEHSCAGP
+142 VSLEHACAGP

-257 AVHGVG
+257 AVHMSAPPPDGAGVLR
-263 AAAGRRGRPARR
+263 AARAALGDAGLDPALVDHVNAHAAGTPAGDAAELAALEALLEGRRGDDALV
-275 ARRAGRRRP
+275 A
-284 GSGARRPRER
+284 STKGAT
-294 ARGRHA
+294 GH
-300 RRRRGRARG
+300 
-309 ARGFARR
+309 
-316 AARRRRARGV
+316 
-326 DEGRDGPPARR
+326 
-337 GGRARGLLRGP
+337 LL
-348 GAQGSNGAGDGA
+348 
-360 PRGAAAHV
+360 GAAGALEACFAVLALRDCLAPATAHLAAPLPTSERINLV
-368 GARDARRG
+368 AEATRRDLRVALSTSSGFGGTNAALVFSRADVSGDLGVEARDA
-376 GDPPGPARGALD
+376 
-388 VERLRRDERGPRLFA
+388 
-403 RRCIW
+403 
-408 RPRRRGTGE
+408 
-417 CALGASARGVFFALC
+417 CA
-432 ELGCLATRPLP
+432 T
-443 RPRPSCASVW
+443 
-453 CVGTSRYTALDV
+453 
-465 TPSPPARRPS
+465 
-475 RPECSFE
+475 
-482 FDGVAAPLRHR
+482 
-493 LASRRRRDSRDA
+493 
-505 AAASGGRNTAP
+505 
-516 LGRARLADV
+516 

>member
-35 RAQRGESAAAQFD
+35 RAARGESAAAQID
-48 IDGASFVAARCGDLA
+48 VDGASFVAARCGDLA

-142 VSLEHSCAGP
+142 VSLQHSCAGP

-257 AVHGVG
+257 AVHMSAPPPDGAGVLR
-263 AAAGRRGRPARR
+263 AARAALGDAGLDPALVDHVNAHAAGTPAGDAAELAALEALLEGRRGDDALV
-275 ARRAGRRRP
+275 A
-284 GSGARRPRER
+284 STKGAT
-294 ARGRHA
+294 GH
-300 RRRRGRARG
+300 
-309 ARGFARR
+309 
-316 AARRRRARGV
+316 
-326 DEGRDGPPARR
+326 
-337 GGRARGLLRGP
+337 LL
-348 GAQGSNGAGDGA
+348 
-360 PRGAAAHV
+360 GAA
-368 GARDARRG
+368 
-376 GDPPGPARGALD
+376 GALEACFA
-388 VERLRRDERGPRLFA
+388 VLALRD
-403 RRCIW
+403 
-408 RPRRRGTGE
+408 
-417 CALGASARGVFFALC
+417 
-432 ELGCLATRPLP
+432 CLAP
-443 RPRPSCASVW
+443 A
-453 CVGTSRYTALDV
+453 TAHL
-465 TPSPPARRPS
+465 
-475 RPECSFE
+475 
-482 FDGVAAPLRHR
+482 AAPLPTSERIN
-493 LASRRRRDSRDA
+493 LVAEATRRDLRVALSTSSGFGGTNAALVFSR
-505 AAASGGRNTAP
+505 
-516 LGRARLADV
+516 ADVSGDLGVEARASVPLE

>member
-119 VAEGKKLSPFFVPR
+119 VAGGKKLSPFFVPR

-142 VSLEHSCAGP
+142 VSLEHACAGP

-257 AVHGVG
+257 AVHMSAPPPDGAGVLR
-263 AAAGRRGRPARR
+263 AARAALGDAGLDPALVDHVNAHAAGTPAGDAAELAALEALLEGRRGDDALV
-275 ARRAGRRRP
+275 A
-284 GSGARRPRER
+284 STKGAT
-294 ARGRHA
+294 GH
-300 RRRRGRARG
+300 
-309 ARGFARR
+309 
-316 AARRRRARGV
+316 
-326 DEGRDGPPARR
+326 
-337 GGRARGLLRGP
+337 LL
-348 GAQGSNGAGDGA
+348 
-360 PRGAAAHV
+360 GAA
-368 GARDARRG
+368 
-376 GDPPGPARGALD
+376 GALEACFA
-388 VERLRRDERGPRLFA
+388 VLALR
-403 RRCIW
+403 
-408 RPRRRGTGE
+408 
-417 CALGASARGVFFALC
+417 
-432 ELGCLATRPLP
+432 
-443 RPRPSCASVW
+443 
-453 CVGTSRYTALDV
+453 
-465 TPSPPARRPS
+465 
-475 RPECSFE
+475 
-482 FDGVAAPLRHR
+482 DGVAPATAHLAAPLPTSERIN
-493 LASRRRRDSRDA
+493 LVAEATRRDLRVALSTSSGFGGTNA
-505 AAASGGRNTAP
+505 ALVFARVSGDCGVE
-516 LGRARLADV
+516 ARVSVL

>member
-142 VSLEHSCAGP
+142 VSLEHACAGP

-257 AVHGVG
+257 AVHMSAPPPDGAGVL
-263 AAAGRRGRPARR
+263 
-275 ARRAGRRRP
+275 
-284 GSGARRPRER
+284 
-294 ARGRHA
+294 
-300 RRRRGRARG
+300 
-309 ARGFARR
+309 R
-316 AARRRRARGV
+316 AARAALGDAGLEPALV
-326 DEGRDGPPARR
+326 DHVNAHAAGTP
-337 GGRARGLLRGP
+337 
-348 GAQGSNGAGDGA
+348 AGD
-360 PRGAAAHV
+360 AAELAALEALLE
-368 GARDARRG
+368 GRRG
-376 GDPPGPARGALD
+376 GDALVASTKGATGHLLGAAGALEACFA
-388 VERLRRDERGPRLFA
+388 VLALRD
-403 RRCIW
+403 
-408 RPRRRGTGE
+408 
-417 CALGASARGVFFALC
+417 
-432 ELGCLATRPLP
+432 CLAP
-443 RPRPSCASVW
+443 A
-453 CVGTSRYTALDV
+453 TAHL
-465 TPSPPARRPS
+465 
-475 RPECSFE
+475 
-482 FDGVAAPLRHR
+482 AAPLPTSARVA
-493 LASRRRRDSRDA
+493 LVAEATRRDLRVALSTSSGFGGTNAALVFSR
-505 AAASGGRNTAP
+505 
-516 LGRARLADV
+516 ADVSGDLGVEARVSVL

>member
-35 RAQRGESAAAQFD
+35 RAQRGESAAARFD

-98 RGASIASGVGGLGDI
+98 RCASIASGVGGLGDI

-119 VAEGKKLSPFFVPR
+119 VAGGKKLSPFFVPR

-142 VSLEHSCAGP
+142 VSLEHACAGP

-257 AVHGVG
+257 AVHMSAPPPDGAGVLR
-263 AAAGRRGRPARR
+263 AARAALGDAGLDPALVDHVNAHAAGTPAGDAAELAALEALLEGRRGDDALV
-275 ARRAGRRRP
+275 ASTKGATGHLLGAAG
-284 GSGARRPRER
+284 ALE
-294 ARGRHA
+294 AC
-300 RRRRGRARG
+300 
-309 ARGFARR
+309 FAVL
-316 AARRRRARGV
+316 AL
-326 DEGRDGPPARR
+326 RDGLAPAT
-337 GGRARGLLRGP
+337 
-348 GAQGSNGAGDGA
+348 
-360 PRGAAAHV
+360 AH
-368 GARDARRG
+368 
-376 GDPPGPARGALD
+376 L
-388 VERLRRDERGPRLFA
+388 
-403 RRCIW
+403 
-408 RPRRRGTGE
+408 
-417 CALGASARGVFFALC
+417 
-432 ELGCLATRPLP
+432 
-443 RPRPSCASVW
+443 
-453 CVGTSRYTALDV
+453 
-465 TPSPPARRPS
+465 
-475 RPECSFE
+475 
-482 FDGVAAPLRHR
+482 AAPLPTSERIN
-493 LASRRRRDSRDA
+493 LVAEATRRDLRVALSTSSGFGGTNA
-505 AAASGGRNTAP
+505 A
-516 LGRARLADV
+516 LVFARADVSGDLGVEARVSVL

>member
-35 RAQRGESAAAQFD
+35 RAQRGESAAARFD

-119 VAEGKKLSPFFVPR
+119 VAGGKKLSPFFVPR

-142 VSLEHSCAGP
+142 VSLEHACAGP

-257 AVHGVG
+257 AVHMSAPPPDGAGVLR
-263 AAAGRRGRPARR
+263 AARAALGDAGLDPELVDHVNAHAAGTPAGDAAELAALEALLEGRRGDDALV
-275 ARRAGRRRP
+275 A
-284 GSGARRPRER
+284 STKGAT
-294 ARGRHA
+294 GH
-300 RRRRGRARG
+300 
-309 ARGFARR
+309 
-316 AARRRRARGV
+316 
-326 DEGRDGPPARR
+326 
-337 GGRARGLLRGP
+337 LL
-348 GAQGSNGAGDGA
+348 
-360 PRGAAAHV
+360 GAA
-368 GARDARRG
+368 
-376 GDPPGPARGALD
+376 GALEACFA
-388 VERLRRDERGPRLFA
+388 VLALRD
-403 RRCIW
+403 
-408 RPRRRGTGE
+408 
-417 CALGASARGVFFALC
+417 
-432 ELGCLATRPLP
+432 CLAP
-443 RPRPSCASVW
+443 A
-453 CVGTSRYTALDV
+453 TAHL
-465 TPSPPARRPS
+465 
-475 RPECSFE
+475 
-482 FDGVAAPLRHR
+482 AAPLPTSERIN
-493 LASRRRRDSRDA
+493 LVAEATRRDLRVALSTSSGFGGTNAALVFSR
-505 AAASGGRNTAP
+505 
-516 LGRARLADV
+516 ADVSGDLGAEARASAT

>member
-35 RAQRGESAAAQFD
+35 RAQRGESAAAPFD
-48 IDGASFVAARCGDLA
+48 LDGASFVAARCGDLA

-142 VSLEHSCAGP
+142 VSLQHSCAGP

-234 AASAARRGARAY
+234 AESAARRGARAY

-257 AVHGVG
+257 AVHMSAPPPDGAGVLR
-263 AAAGRRGRPARR
+263 AARAALGDAGLDAHAVDHVNAHAAGTPAGDAAELAALEALLEGRRGDDALV
-275 ARRAGRRRP
+275 ASTKGATGHLLGAAG
-284 GSGARRPRER
+284 ALE
-294 ARGRHA
+294 AC
-300 RRRRGRARG
+300 
-309 ARGFARR
+309 FAVL
-316 AARRRRARGV
+316 AL
-326 DEGRDGPPARR
+326 RDGLAPAT
-337 GGRARGLLRGP
+337 
-348 GAQGSNGAGDGA
+348 
-360 PRGAAAHV
+360 AH
-368 GARDARRG
+368 
-376 GDPPGPARGALD
+376 L
-388 VERLRRDERGPRLFA
+388 
-403 RRCIW
+403 
-408 RPRRRGTGE
+408 
-417 CALGASARGVFFALC
+417 
-432 ELGCLATRPLP
+432 
-443 RPRPSCASVW
+443 
-453 CVGTSRYTALDV
+453 
-465 TPSPPARRPS
+465 
-475 RPECSFE
+475 
-482 FDGVAAPLRHR
+482 AAPLPTSERVT
-493 LASRRRRDSRDA
+493 LVAEATRRDLRVALSTSSGFGGTNA
-505 AAASGGRNTAP
+505 A
-516 LGRARLADV
+516 LVFARADVSGDLGVEARAGVPLE

>member
-35 RAQRGESAAAQFD
+35 RAQRGESAAKEFN

-119 VAEGKKLSPFFVPR
+119 VHQGKKLSPFFVPR

-142 VSLEHSCAGP
+142 VSLEHACAGP

-257 AVHGVG
+257 AVHMSAPPPDGAGVLR
-263 AAAGRRGRPARR
+263 AARAALGDAGLEPALVDHVNAHAAGTPAGDAAELAALEALLEGRRGDDALV
-275 ARRAGRRRP
+275 ASTKGATGHLLGAAG
-284 GSGARRPRER
+284 ALE
-294 ARGRHA
+294 AC
-300 RRRRGRARG
+300 
-309 ARGFARR
+309 FAVL
-316 AARRRRARGV
+316 AL
-326 DEGRDGPPARR
+326 RDGLAPAT
-337 GGRARGLLRGP
+337 
-348 GAQGSNGAGDGA
+348 
-360 PRGAAAHV
+360 AH
-368 GARDARRG
+368 
-376 GDPPGPARGALD
+376 L
-388 VERLRRDERGPRLFA
+388 
-403 RRCIW
+403 
-408 RPRRRGTGE
+408 
-417 CALGASARGVFFALC
+417 
-432 ELGCLATRPLP
+432 
-443 RPRPSCASVW
+443 
-453 CVGTSRYTALDV
+453 
-465 TPSPPARRPS
+465 
-475 RPECSFE
+475 
-482 FDGVAAPLRHR
+482 AAPLPTSDRVT
-493 LASRRRRDSRDA
+493 LVAEATRRDLRVALSTSSGFGGTNA
-505 AAASGGRNTAP
+505 ALVFSHVSGDLGVEARAGVP
-516 LGRARLADV
+516 LE

>member
-142 VSLEHSCAGP
+142 VSLQHSCAGP

-257 AVHGVG
+257 AVHMSAPPPDGAGVLR
-263 AAAGRRGRPARR
+263 AARAALGDAGLDAHAVDHVNAHAAGTPAGDAAELAALEALLEGRRGDALVLRRPFVCLLALCSSPLPRGYRAERPRRSTPSTRPIKRRRAAASCRRRWPSSRPTTSRPELCSFPPPRLLPARR
-275 ARRAGRRRP
+275 LVCLG
-284 GSGARRPRER
+284 
-294 ARGRHA
+294 
-300 RRRRGRARG
+300 
-309 ARGFARR
+309 
-316 AARRRRARGV
+316 GV
-326 DEGRDGPPARR
+326 
-337 GGRARGLLRGP
+337 LR
-348 GAQGSNGAGDGA
+348 
-360 PRGAAAHV
+360 V
-368 GARDARRG
+368 
-376 GDPPGPARGALD
+376 
-388 VERLRRDERGPRLFA
+388 
-403 RRCIW
+403 
-408 RPRRRGTGE
+408 
-417 CALGASARGVFFALC
+417 
-432 ELGCLATRPLP
+432 LP
-443 RPRPSCASVW
+443 
-453 CVGTSRYTALDV
+453 
-465 TPSPPARRPS
+465 
-475 RPECSFE
+475 
-482 FDGVAAPLRHR
+482 
-493 LASRRRRDSRDA
+493 
-505 AAASGGRNTAP
+505 
-516 LGRARLADV
+516 

>member
-142 VSLEHSCAGP
+142 VSLEHACAGP

-257 AVHGVG
+257 AVHMSAPPPDGAGVLR
-263 AAAGRRGRPARR
+263 AARAALGDAGLDPALVDHVNAHAAGTPAGDAAELAALEALLEGRRGDALVL
-275 ARRAGRRRP
+275 RRP
-284 GSGARRPRER
+284 CVCLPVCVARL
-294 ARGRHA
+294 
-300 RRRRGRARG
+300 
-309 ARGFARR
+309 R
-316 AARRRRARGV
+316 AAALRAKS
-326 DEGRDGPPARR
+326 P
-337 GGRARGLLRGP
+337 
-348 GAQGSNGAGDGA
+348 
-360 PRGAAAHV
+360 
-368 GARDARRG
+368 
-376 GDPPGPARGALD
+376 
-388 VERLRRDERGPRLFA
+388 
-403 RRCIW
+403 
-408 RPRRRGTGE
+408 RRGTPSTRPIKRRLVASTKG
-417 CALGASARGVFFALC
+417 ATGHLLGAAGALEACFAVLGSA
-432 ELGCLATRPLP
+432 
-443 RPRPSCASVW
+443 
-453 CVGTSRYTALDV
+453 
-465 TPSPPARRPS
+465 
-475 RPECSFE
+475 
-482 FDGVAAPLRHR
+482 
-493 LASRRRRDSRDA
+493 
-505 AAASGGRNTAP
+505 
-516 LGRARLADV
+516 